1 MHEELIRINTQINNA
16 IDYTPDDNRNHWQTL
31 SESMERGK
39 GDCEDYA
46 CAKFHLLHNAGYD
59 PYLMA
64 CYINGE
70 SHMVCV
76 CDGLVLDNYNTE
88 LRTLGDRTDL
98 SEPVYTAHLS
108 HCECRGKVIPV
119 ASASKWLDWLKRSG
133 LYED

>member
-1 MHEELIRINTQINNA
+1 MRNEIESINTYVNTLLS
-16 IDYTPDDNRNHWQTL
+16 YTTDGTKDHWQTL
-31 SESMERGK
+31 AESLARK
-39 GDCEDYA
+39 IGDCEDYA

-76 CDGLVLDNYNTE
+76 CDGLVLDNYNTS
-88 LRTLGDRTDL
+88 LRTLQERTDL
-98 SEPVYTAHLS
+98 SQSVYTAHLT

-133 LYED
+133 LYDS

>member
-1 MHEELIRINTQINNA
+1 MLNEIESINTYINTL
-16 IDYTPDDNRNHWQTL
+16 ITYRRDGTKDHWQTL
-31 SESMERGK
+31 DESLARK
-39 GDCEDYA
+39 LGDCEDYA
-46 CAKFHLLHNAGYD
+46 CAKFHLLHKSGYD
-59 PYLMA
+59 PHLMA

-76 CDGLVLDNYNTE
+76 CDGLVLDNYNTS
-88 LRTLGDRTDL
+88 LRTLRERTDL